1 VSENMASRGESTDL
15 YARRR
20 AYELVRAVLSAEQ
33 DKEAR
38 ARAARTVAA
47 AVLDEAGIE
56 GLTIVTVDLSLTL
69 ASALERIAIDHGLVA
84 ADLAEVWFMD

>member
-1 VSENMASRGESTDL
+1 VSGNTAGRGESTDL

-38 ARAARTVAA
+38 DRAARTVAA
-47 AVLDEAGIE
+47 AVLEEAGTE
-56 GLTIVTVDLSLTL
+56 GLTVVTVDLSLTL
-69 ASALERIAIDHGLVA
+69 ASALERIAADHGLVA
-84 ADLAEVWFMD
+84 SDLAEVWFME

>member
-1 VSENMASRGESTDL
+1 LSGNSAGRGDSTDL

-20 AYELVRAVLSAEQ
+20 AYELVQAVLSAEQ

-47 AVLDEAGIE
+47 AVLDETGIE
-56 GLTIVTVDLSLTL
+56 GLTDVTVDLSLIL
-69 ASALERIAIDHGLVA
+69 ASTLERIAADHGLVA
-84 ADLAEVWFMD
+84 ADLAEVWFME